1 MSSANIFDENKA
13 RWTDADGSVFINALT
28 NLSAL
33 AAGDW
38 VLLDAANTSAT
49 VDAVKVSTTTAGEM
63 AVGVAIET
71 IASGAYGT
79 IQVYGHNTT
88 VKVDG
93 TTTSVAVGDNL
104 QTGVIANKAAKFEAV
119 TVKPS
124 NGGGPVGV
132 CLATVASGS
141 DTTFAVFI
149 DPR

>member
-1 MSSANIFDENKA
+1 MADIYDAESLTTVPDSDGA
-13 RWTDADGSVFINALT
+13 RYILALT

-33 AAGDW
+33 ANGDC
-38 VLLDAANTSAT
+38 VILDAANTTAT
-49 VDAVKVSTTTAGEM
+49 QQAVKVSTTTAGEM
-63 AVGVAIET
+63 VVGVATET
-71 IASGAYGT
+71 ITSGSVGKV
-79 IQVYGHNTT
+79 QVYGYHSA

-93 TTTSVAVGDNL
+93 TTTSVAIGDNL
-104 QTGVIANKAAKFEAV
+104 QTGVIANKVAKFEAV

-124 NGGGPVGV
+124 NGGGPMGT